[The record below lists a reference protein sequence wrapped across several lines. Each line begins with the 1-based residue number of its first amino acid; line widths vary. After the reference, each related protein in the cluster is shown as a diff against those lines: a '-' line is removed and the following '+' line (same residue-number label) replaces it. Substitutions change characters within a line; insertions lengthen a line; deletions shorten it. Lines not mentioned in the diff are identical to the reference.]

1 MVVIIQI
8 HESPYDMVHFVADH
22 LMAVVQYS
30 SHLHY
35 CKVHIF
41 EMYEIVGRFFKGES
55 QILIPIF

>member
-1 MVVIIQI
+1 MVVINQI

-30 SHLHY
+30 SHLHL
-35 CKVHIF
+35 CKVHNF

-55 QILIPIF
+55 QI